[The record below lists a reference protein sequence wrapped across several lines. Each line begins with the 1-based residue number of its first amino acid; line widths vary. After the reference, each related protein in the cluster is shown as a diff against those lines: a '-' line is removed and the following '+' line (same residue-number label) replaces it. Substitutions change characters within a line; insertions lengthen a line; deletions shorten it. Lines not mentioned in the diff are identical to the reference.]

1 MLVMESV
8 LNNPPHPLLRTRDRI
23 LGAAKELF
31 ASKGF
36 KGTTTAEIARRAG
49 VNEALIYRHFPA
61 KRDLHTAI
69 LRAKLEEEVSL
80 ELFQAPESIDL
91 PVEIV
96 LQGVAQRFLEAHDPT
111 FLRLY
116 YQSALEGHELAGE
129 FYEQFVTRFVAVLEG
144 MFIRWMAA
152 GLIHA
157 SNPRMSAQA
166 FLGMLRSAA
175 LSIEL
180 FQDPDFLR
188 PYDELAKDF
197 TTTFINGIRVY
208 PVHSDHNPTI

>member
-1 MLVMESV
+1 METV
-8 LNNPPHPLLRTRDRI
+8 LNNPPHPLLRSRDRI
-23 LGAAKELF
+23 LGAARELF

-69 LRAKLEEEVSL
+69 LRAKLEEEASL
-80 ELFQAPESIDL
+80 DLFQAPESIDL
-91 PVEIV
+91 PVETV
-96 LQGVAQRFLEAHDPT
+96 LQAVAQRFLEAHDPT

-129 FYEQFVTRFVAVLEG
+129 FYDQFVTRFVSALEG
-144 MFIRWMAA
+144 MFIRWQAE
-152 GLIHA
+152 GLIHVV
-157 SNPRMSAQA
+157 NPRMSSQA

-175 LSIEL
+175 VSIEM

-188 PYDELAKDF
+188 PFDELAKEF
-197 TTTFINGIRVY
+197 TTTFISGIRVY
-208 PVHSDHNPTI
+208 PVQGDQNPAI

>member
-1 MLVMESV
+1 VIETV
-8 LNNPPHPLLRTRDRI
+8 LQNPPHPLLRTRDRI
-23 LGAAKELF
+23 LNAARELF

-69 LRAKLEEEVSL
+69 LRAKLEDESSL
-80 ELFQAPESIDL
+80 ELFQAPEYIDL
-91 PVEIV
+91 PVETV
-96 LQGVAQRFLEAHDPT
+96 LRAVAQRFLEAHDPT

-129 FYEQFVTRFVAVLEG
+129 FYAQFVTRFVSVLEG
-144 MFIRWMAA
+144 MFIRWMAE
-152 GLIHA
+152 GLIHTG
-157 SNPRMSAQA
+157 NPRVSAQA

-188 PYDELAKDF
+188 PYDELARDMTKA
-197 TTTFINGIRVY
+197 FIDGIRVY
-208 PVHSDHNPTI
+208 PVQGDHNPAI